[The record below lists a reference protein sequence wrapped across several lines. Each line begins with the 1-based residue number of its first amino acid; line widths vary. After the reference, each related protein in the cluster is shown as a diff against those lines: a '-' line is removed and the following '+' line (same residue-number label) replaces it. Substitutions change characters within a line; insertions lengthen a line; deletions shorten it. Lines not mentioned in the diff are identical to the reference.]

1 MSDELE
7 PTQYVDVHYDP
18 DTDRMTSDADDYWS
32 ELAIDDDRGTVPF
45 LALPFA
51 YFFRPSK
58 FTRSFG
64 VHAPGWLMFFIIWIV
79 GASQIVESFEKK
91 VVLGSSR
98 PWFPESWF
106 EIALIAVLA
115 GIIRGGFVFWLG
127 GYWYRLRLAMCGVHD
142 ASWSMTG
149 RVYMIA
155 GIAKHLVFFL
165 IVICGATLHTTFLN
179 YIQDQSTVFALTS
192 AGVLIVLEIWSS
204 CTLYYATKSVFDVK
218 VIWAI
223 VWFLVLPIFLRLIGI
238 AVLVGLMFMS
248 FAAEPSLNQPS
259 KHVNESFQFE
269 YPSNWYITR
278 DEEVPGPVMWF
289 QAEPLFGDAFFEFSL
304 KNVDPEE
311 DMVED
316 TLQSYIQNAGM
327 EIIGSPRPLDGQ
339 GPFEGYGF
347 EYDVVLEN
355 TDFTLRLLEVVIED
369 DKHMLINMLVDSES
383 WDTLK
388 PGYNKI
394 INTLKIT
401 PDNKIPPS
409 IASPYTFENEFVAF
423 DLPSNWWLDWYQNE
437 DIENEDGSTTRGM
450 ISILVQTPG
459 WGYFRVIIFDS
470 TKPLQDELQVT
481 INEFTPDPELID
493 QQSMDKW
500 LGLVGGGV
508 DGKVSY
514 NDDTLGSVRLF
525 LAKLADGRFIEIR
538 KSVPDEVADFQ
549 APGFELIEST
559 FKLLVEPEQFESE
572 VDP

>member
-64 VHAPGWLMFFIIWIV
+64 VHAPGWLIFLIIWMA
-79 GASQIVESFEKK
+79 GTSQIVTSFENRIAF
-91 VVLGSSR
+91 GRSSS
-98 PWFPESWF
+98 WFPESWI
-106 EIALIAVLA
+106 EIALFSVL
-115 GIIRGGFVFWLG
+115 GGLLRGGIVFWLG

-142 ASWSMTG
+142 APWAKTG

-155 GIAKHLVFFL
+155 GTAKHLVFILF
-165 IVICGATLHTTFLN
+165 VIYGATLHTTFIG
-179 YIQDQSTVFALTS
+179 YIQDQSTVFAITS
-192 AGVLIVLEIWSS
+192 ASIFMFLGIWSS
-204 CTLYYATKSVFDVK
+204 FTLHFSTKSVFRVNE
-218 VIWAI
+218 IWAI
-223 VWFLVLPIFLRLIGI
+223 VWFLALPIFIKLIGV
-238 AVLVGLMFMS
+238 AVFVGLMFIS
-248 FAAEPSLNQPS
+248 FAAEPSLDRPS

-269 YPSNWYITR
+269 YPLNWFITR

-289 QAEPLFGDAFFEFSL
+289 QAEPMIGDAVFEFSL
-304 KNVDPEE
+304 QDIDTEE
-311 DMVED
+311 DMIED
-316 TLQSYIQNAGM
+316 TLQRYLKNTGM
-327 EIIGSPRPLDGQ
+327 QIVGDPRPLDSQ

-347 EYDVVLEN
+347 EYDVVFED
-355 TDFTLRLLEVVIED
+355 TKFIIRLFEIVIED
-369 DKHMLINMLVDSES
+369 GKLMFINMMADRDS